1 MMKEQL
7 TKTDIVK
14 IEERKATKGF
24 FKILGGV
31 VRSWIGNIGPDLS
44 NSRDIDTLISKMK
57 ECLNPKGGEVSAR
70 KNTVSL
76 GNLYLSLSAE
86 GKIKFL
92 QTLAEKFNSNK
103 EEIDKKITDYKDD
116 KNPEL
121 SYKFEQ
127 ELIKILESPR
137 SKILKQFIS
146 LPEGLKF
153 IIDMRSDVLKLRSH
167 YKSLDPLEKELKSI
181 LYTWVDVDLLD
192 LRQITWDSPAS
203 LLEKLIKYEAVHKI
217 SSWGDLKN
225 RLDSDRLCF
234 AFFHYKI
241 QSEPLIFVEVA
252 LMNKVA
258 DSIQHLLDES
268 IPSGDPNHANVAIF
282 YSISN
287 TQTGLSGISLGNF
300 LIKKVVE
307 KLSKEFKSIK
317 TYATLS
323 PIPGF
328 TKWLKEQDMALLDKL
343 NIRLSKPNIK
353 DSMEEML
360 ESVKQLK
367 TTIEEDSNEV
377 KECFRKLC
385 AYYLLK
391 VSNSNGSAYDQVAH
405 FHLSNGAAIKQL
417 NWMADTSEKGIDQ
430 SVGMMVN
437 YLYELSK
444 IDSNHENYMVKKI
457 ISCSKQMS
465 SILEK

>member
-1 MMKEQL
+1 MTKESL
-7 TKTDIVK
+7 VK
-14 IEERKATKGF
+14 ADVAQVEDKKAVKGF
-24 FKILGGV
+24 FKILGEV
-31 VRSWIGNIGPDLS
+31 ADAVRSWIGNISPDLS
-44 NSRDIDTLISKMK
+44 SSRDIDSLVLKMN

-76 GNLYLSLSAE
+76 GNLYLSLSGK

-92 QTLAEKFNSNK
+92 QILAEKFNLNK
-103 EEIDKKITDYKDD
+103 AEIDEKIKEYRENQ
-116 KNPEL
+116 NPEL
-121 SYKFEQ
+121 NYKFEQ
-127 ELIKILESPR
+127 DLIKVLESPR

-153 IIDMRSDVLKLRSH
+153 IVDMRSDVLKLKNQ
-167 YKSLDPLEKELKSI
+167 YKELNRLESELKSI
-181 LYTWVDVDLLD
+181 LLSWVDVDLLD

-241 QSEPLIFVEVA
+241 PNEPLIFVEVA
-252 LMNKVA
+252 LMDGIA

-268 IPSGDPNHANVAIF
+268 VPSSDPSSASTAIF

-287 TQTGLSGISLGNF
+287 TQAGLSGISLGNF
-300 LIKKVVE
+300 LIKRVVE
-307 KLSKEFKSIK
+307 KLSQEFKSIK

-328 TKWLKEQDMALLDKL
+328 TKWLKESLSQDITLLSKL
-343 NIRLSKPNIK
+343 NIKQSSAEI
-353 DSMEEML
+353 L
-360 ESVKQLK
+360 ESIEQLK
-367 TTIEEDSNEV
+367 NNT
-377 KECFRKLC
+377 ECEKQCLLKLC
-385 AYYLLK
+385 AHYLLK
-391 VSNSNGSAYDQVAH
+391 VKNSSGGAYDPVAH
-405 FHLSNGAAIKQL
+405 FHLSNGASIKQL
-417 NWMADTSEKGIDQ
+417 NWMADVSEKGISQ
-430 SVGMMVN
+430 SAGMMVN

-444 IDSNHENYMVKKI
+444 IDNNHESYMVNKVV
-457 ISCSKQMS
+457 SHSKQVLS
-465 SILEK
+465 LLKGK

>member
-1 MMKEQL
+1 MIEGQS

-14 IEERKATKGF
+14 VEDKKAAKGF

-31 VRSWIGNIGPDLS
+31 ADAVRSWIGNIGPDLS
-44 NSRDIDTLISKMK
+44 NSRDIDTLILKMN

-70 KNTVSL
+70 KNTVLL
-76 GNLYLSLSAE
+76 GNLYLSLSE
-86 GKIKFL
+86 NGKIKFL
-92 QTLAEKFNSNK
+92 HTLAKKFNPDKNK
-103 EEIDKKITDYKDD
+103 IDEKITEYKENQDS
-116 KNPEL
+116 ES

-127 ELIKILESPR
+127 DLVKILESPR

-146 LPEGLKF
+146 LPDGLKF
-153 IIDMRSDVLKLRSH
+153 IVDMRSDVLKLKGQ
-167 YKSLDPLEKELKSI
+167 YKSLNSLEKELKSI
-181 LYTWVDVDLLD
+181 LYTWFDVDLLD
-192 LRQITWDSPAS
+192 LHQITWGSPAS

-241 QSEPLIFVEVA
+241 PNEPLIFVEVA
-252 LMNKVA
+252 LMNKIA

-268 IPSGDPNHANVAIF
+268 VPSSDPSNASIAIF

-300 LIKKVVE
+300 LIKRVVE

-317 TYATLS
+317 AYATLS

-328 TKWLKEQDMALLDKL
+328 TRWLKENLTEGSTLLDKL
-343 NIRLSKPNIK
+343 KIKQPGIEILENIQ
-353 DSMEEML
+353 
-360 ESVKQLK
+360 QLK
-367 TTIEEDSNEV
+367 TNVEYEDRV
-377 KECFRKLC
+377 KQSLLKLS

-391 VSNSNGSAYDQVAH
+391 VNSSSGNAYDPVAH
-405 FHLSNGAAIKQL
+405 FHLSNGASIKQL
-417 NWMADTSEKGIDQ
+417 NWMADISEKGVSQ
-430 SVGMMVN
+430 SAGIMVN

-444 IDSNHENYMVKKI
+444 IDNNHENYILNKV
-457 ISCSKQMS
+457 ISHSKQVS
-465 SILEK
+465 SLLKE